1 MTARTKQAL
10 ILLIPFCL
18 ALLIPI
24 GIDAKPAPSPMPT
37 FHTAASA
44 RAWAEKE
51 QRLGNYDL
59 AAVAYDREASLRAE
73 EGDPQAAIVER
84 MKANR
89 LSTNLALAIPRPAPL
104 DPSYPLAKF
113 EPANGCYIGVLDE
126 FASTYW
132 GQSVGNTENFAHRL
146 DHPVAVAYDYQ
157 AYGNPFPMN
166 WAWREKMR
174 GRAIQIAWEPN
185 DIYAVRDDSY
195 LNRWAKDAGESHTR
209 IFLRFGGEMNGDW
222 TSWGRNPAVY
232 RRAFR
237 LVHAVMARY
246 APNVAMV
253 WAPNAIPTTN
263 LDEFYPGDDAVDW
276 VGISLYIV
284 RFYDDNLSRPA
295 WQDNPAS
302 FIAPF
307 YAKYARRKPI
317 CITECGVTRESRVEG
332 KSDDPFAADRI
343 QDLMDAIKIR
353 FPRVKMI
360 CWYDR
365 NNLGGAVPG
374 RRLNDY
380 SLPEGSLA
388 LQSLRQEVASP
399 YFLGR
404 IDETSPIC
412 YVPVPTTLP
421 KDYQGPIAAALS
433 TYSLDP
439 TIAIS
444 RGQSTQRIGRPYEF
458 ATPPGS
464 GPLAITVHD
473 PHGHAA
479 KTVTLFAP

>member
-1 MTARTKQAL
+1 
-10 ILLIPFCL
+10 
-18 ALLIPI
+18 
-24 GIDAKPAPSPMPT
+24 MPT
-37 FHTAASA
+37 FHTAADA

-59 AAVAYDREASLRAE
+59 AAVAYDKEASLRAA

-89 LSTNLALAIPRPAPL
+89 LSTSLALAIPQAAS
-104 DPSYPLAKF
+104 DPPYPLAKF

-126 FASTYW
+126 FASNYW
-132 GQSVGNTENFAHRL
+132 GQSQANSENFAHRL
-146 DHPVAVAYDYQ
+146 NHPVAVAYDYQ
-157 AYGNPFPMN
+157 AYGNPFPMQ
-166 WAWREKMR
+166 WARREAER
-174 GRAIQIAWEPN
+174 GRAIQIAWEPYN
-185 DIYAVRDDSY
+185 IYAVRDDAY
-195 LNRWAKDAGESHTR
+195 LNRWAQDAGASHTR

-222 TSWGRNPAVY
+222 TSWGRNPIVY
-232 RRAFR
+232 RRTFR
-237 LVHAVMARY
+237 MVHEVMARY

-263 LDEFYPGDDAVDW
+263 LYEYYPGDDVVDW

-284 RFYDDNLSRPA
+284 RFYDDNLGRPA
-295 WQDNPAS
+295 WQDNPAT

-317 CITECGVTRESRVEG
+317 CITECGVTRMSRVEG
-332 KSDDPFAADRI
+332 TDADPFAADRI
-343 QDLMDAIKIR
+343 EDLMDAIKIR

-360 CWYDR
+360 CFYDR
-365 NNLGGAVPG
+365 NNLTGANPG

-380 SLPEGSLA
+380 SLPEGSMA
-388 LQSLRQEVASP
+388 LESLRQEVASP

-412 YVPVPTTLP
+412 YVPTASTLP
-421 KDYQGPIAAALS
+421 KGYRGSVAAALS

-439 TIAIS
+439 SLTVS
-444 RGQSTQRIGRPYEF
+444 RGQSIEHIGRPYEF
-458 ATPPGS
+458 AIPKGS
-464 GPLAITVHD
+464 GPLEICVRD
-473 PHGHAA
+473 PHNRVA